1 MLLFAHSDDNYMMR
15 SERRASYNR
24 APRRRRRRPGGF
36 IYGLVA
42 IIVSII
48 IWPLGMAMLWA
59 RRLKWSA
66 GVKLIASALTLILC
80 MCWIGFALTVQTG
93 DSRITYI
100 QDKVNAF
107 LADSAGVVTEKGEK
121 LADDVTTAGGELL
134 AYASDNLPA
143 AAEWVNDTI
152 HAGWEAV
159 AGLFGGEND
168 DRIAPVDADVTAT
181 PEPSN
186 APEPDVTPEIT
197 DEPTPTPGPQITPEA
212 AADVPTDEPT
222 EEPTDEPTEEPA
234 EAPTDEPTEE
244 PTEEPAPTD
253 EPVKVAAGTPAPAR
267 VTAQPTQLNIEA
279 DPTPAP
285 TVKPAG
291 QATVYHSSNGKCYHM
306 AANCIGM
313 TGAPAYTL
321 EDSISAGFRSC
332 GNCGSPAADILSEE
346 ETVVWLDESNIYHT
360 SDECPNFSGVWSLV
374 TITDACAADAAAC
387 SACGASSYAPEN
399 GRIAE
404 ITSPEPTAEPT
415 AEPTEEPTE
424 APTAEPTAESIE
436 EPTEEPTAE
445 PTEEPTAEPTEE
457 PMPAPTI
464 DVSALPAVKS
474 AGEATVYYT
483 TNGVAYHRA
492 ATCVGMSGAK
502 EHTLSE
508 AVSAGYRA
516 CGNCQVPAEE
526 LLSADEPVMWV
537 DETSV
542 FHATDECAQ
551 FNGEWTLMTITDAY
565 AAGCTPCA
573 VCCMAGDYAVPEA
586 TPEPTAGPTPVPV
599 EAGAPAHKSAGEA
612 IVYHTSNGRSYHVAE
627 RCGSM
632 SGAKPYTLAESIA
645 DGYGPCGICAVPDP
659 DILDMPVVW
668 LDASGIGHVSD
679 ECAHFEGRYT
689 LMSIYDACSENVSG
703 CPYCGGES
711 YIAENRARLMELAK
725 SVTVYYN
732 DGSTYYHAADS
743 CKGMPTA
750 DAHTLYD
757 AIEKGLEWC
766 HNCEPVKLGDL
777 DSE

>member
-1 MLLFAHSDDNYMMR
+1 MQGEATMLLFAHSDDNYMMR

-24 APRRRRRRPGGF
+24 APRRRRKRPGGF

-48 IWPLGMAMLWA
+48 IWPLGMVMLWA
-59 RRLKWSA
+59 RRLKWGA

-93 DSRITYI
+93 DPRITYI
-100 QDKVNAF
+100 QDKVNAV
-107 LADSAGVVTEKGEK
+107 LADSAGVVTERSEK
-121 LADDVTTAGGELL
+121 LADDVNAAGGELL
-134 AYASDNLPA
+134 AYASRNLPA
-143 AAEWVNDTI
+143 AAGWVNDTI

-159 AGLFGGEND
+159 TGLFGGEND

-181 PEPSN
+181 PEPSS
-186 APEPDVTPEIT
+186 APSGEPEPTATPKITAAPTPTPEAEST
-197 DEPTPTPGPQITPEA
+197 PEVSAGEPSQEPTEKPTVKPTAEPTPTA
-212 AADVPTDEPT
+212 
-222 EEPTDEPTEEPA
+222 
-234 EAPTDEPTEE
+234 
-244 PTEEPAPTD
+244 
-253 EPVKVAAGTPAPAR
+253 EPVEVAKGTPAPAR
-267 VTAQPTQLNIEA
+267 VTARPTRLDIDA

-285 TVKPAG
+285 TIKPAG

-306 AANCIGM
+306 ASSCIGM
-313 TGAPAYTL
+313 SGAPAYTL

-332 GNCGSPAADILSEE
+332 GNCNSPSADILSAD

-360 SDECPNFSGVWSLV
+360 SDECPDFNGLWSLV
-374 TITDACAADAAAC
+374 TITDACEADAAAC
-387 SACGASSYAPEN
+387 SACGASSYAPEG

-404 ITSPEPTAEPT
+404 ASSPEPTV
-415 AEPTEEPTE
+415 
-424 APTAEPTAESIE
+424 
-436 EPTEEPTAE
+436 EPTAE
-445 PTEEPTAEPTEE
+445 PTEEPTAEPTVE
-457 PMPAPTI
+457 PTVEPTIEPTPEPTPEPEPTI
-464 DVSALPAVKS
+464 DASALTGVKS

-483 TNGVAYHRA
+483 SNGVAYHRA

-502 EHTLSE
+502 AHTLSE
-508 AVSAGYRA
+508 AVEAGYRA
-516 CGNCQVPAEE
+516 CGNCQAPAAE

-537 DETSV
+537 DESGV
-542 FHATDECAQ
+542 FHATDECDR
-551 FNGEWTLMTITDAY
+551 FDGKWTLMTITDAY
-565 AAGCTPCA
+565 ASGCTPCPA
-573 VCCMAGDYAVPEA
+573 CCAAEAAPETTPAPAAEA
-586 TPEPTAGPTPVPV
+586 TPAPVDDD
-599 EAGAPAHKSAGEA
+599 APAHKSAGEA

-659 DILDMPVVW
+659 AILDVPVVW

-679 ECAHFEGRYT
+679 ECEHFEGRYT

-711 YIAENRARLMELAK
+711 YIAENRARLMDMAK

-732 DGSTYYHAADS
+732 DGSTYYHTADS

-757 AIEKGLEWC
+757 AIEKGLKWC
-766 HNCEPVKLGDL
+766 PNCEPVKLGDL